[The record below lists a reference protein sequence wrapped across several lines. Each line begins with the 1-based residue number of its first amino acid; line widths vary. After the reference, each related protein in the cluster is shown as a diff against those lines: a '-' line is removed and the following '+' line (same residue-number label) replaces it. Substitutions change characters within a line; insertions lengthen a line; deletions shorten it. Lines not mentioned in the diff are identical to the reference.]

1 VNLSRLASAL
11 GIGVPAAL
19 IATFPAAVRCSA
31 SATSSVGL
39 ISAWPALAGI
49 AVLPMAAA
57 IVVLRGAREGIAD
70 LADDADAIEPLTTA
84 GLSDLLE
91 PSDAG
96 RPALGA
102 AMAQLRDLPDEH
114 VPSRAALLGAA
125 FVGWGALLVAGLAP
139 LGALLRARTH
149 HHGLAGV
156 TFAVVSLLF
165 ALGLALV
172 VRRAVELAASAKP
185 LTQRIALGA
194 FWIAL
199 GLVVLMLAVLG
210 GLRSA
215 AAPDAAATAAVVAVV
230 PALTANALT
239 IDLVAFALAAAFAS
253 RPLGSPRVE
262 SALAWGAIAAALL
275 VVLGAG
281 SLGRVDG
288 LQEELTRS
296 SPLFALASPSAPPP
310 PAPASSAD

>member
-1 VNLSRLASAL
+1 MKRTGLASAL
-11 GIGVPAAL
+11 GISVPAAL

-39 ISAWPALAGI
+39 ISAWPALAGV
-49 AVLPMAAA
+49 AVLPLAAA
-57 IVVLRGAREGIAD
+57 IVVLRSARGGIAD
-70 LADDADAIEPLTTA
+70 LADAGTTEPLTTA

-91 PSDAG
+91 PSDAA

-114 VPSRAALLGAA
+114 VPSRASLLGAA

-156 TFAVVSLLF
+156 TFAVVALLF

-172 VRRAVELAASAKP
+172 VRRAVELAASARP
-185 LTQRIALGA
+185 RTQRIALGA
-194 FWIAL
+194 FWSAL
-199 GLVVLMLAVLG
+199 GLAVLLLAVLG
-210 GLRSA
+210 GLRSG
-215 AAPDAAATAAVVAVV
+215 AAPDAAVVAVV

-239 IDLVAFALAAAFAS
+239 IDLVAFALAAVFAS
-253 RPLGSPRVE
+253 RPLRAARVE
-262 SALAWGAIAAALL
+262 NALAWGAIAAAVL

-281 SLGRVDG
+281 SLRRVDG
-288 LQEELTRS
+288 LQEELTRT
-296 SPLFALASPSAPPP
+296 SPLFALASPSTAPRAA
-310 PAPASSAD
+310 PAPASSTD